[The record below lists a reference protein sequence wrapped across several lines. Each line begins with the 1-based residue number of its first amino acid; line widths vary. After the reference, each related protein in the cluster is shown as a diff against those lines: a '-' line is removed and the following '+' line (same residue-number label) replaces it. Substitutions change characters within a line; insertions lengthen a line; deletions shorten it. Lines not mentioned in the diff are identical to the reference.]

1 MFTEYTVLVLL
12 VLSGIT
18 LVSAMLALASWFS
31 SLTGGHPRTR
41 YWSKLFAGVAY
52 IALGLDGILASSFLA
67 DNQFCSYLLAW
78 VFLIMGGLVF
88 RSGVLLRK
96 QALSQK

>member
-1 MFTEYTVLVLL
+1 MFTEYAIPVLL

-18 LVSAMLALASWFS
+18 LVSAMLGLASWFS
-31 SLTGGHPRTR
+31 SLTGGHPRTH

-52 IALGLDGILASSFLA
+52 IALGVDGVLASAFLT
-67 DNQFCSYLLAW
+67 DNQLGSYLLAW
-78 VFLIMGGLVF
+78 AFLVMGCFVL
-88 RSGVLLRK
+88 RSGFRLRK